1 MDDMT
6 LTDYLAQGG
15 QLTAPGNVPPRYR
28 GELMRLMASFVDSE
42 LAGSAGFADVI
53 NDAPGIAAR
62 IAAAQIVAEKTAHA
76 GHVLEIMGEFG
87 ADTDRYAVH
96 QPWDARVGRDAD
108 LGQTRHGHDMRL
120 SVFHYPLQGWADAV
134 VLNVLMGLAT
144 VVQLSELVR
153 ISYAPLAETFREI
166 APREARHAQL
176 GQEGLKPIVAADQ
189 DAVQSSVT
197 YWHPKVAETFG
208 KEASERFERL
218 QKLGLRHRRNEELLA
233 EWQDKVAETLGPF
246 GLI

>member
-87 ADTDRYAVH
+87 ADTDRYAG
-96 QPWDARVGRDAD
+96 ASAVGRPRRGATPILDRPVMGTTCAC
-108 LGQTRHGHDMRL
+108 QSFTTRCRD
-120 SVFHYPLQGWADAV
+120 
-134 VLNVLMGLAT
+134 
-144 VVQLSELVR
+144 
-153 ISYAPLAETFREI
+153 
-166 APREARHAQL
+166 
-176 GQEGLKPIVAADQ
+176 
-189 DAVQSSVT
+189 
-197 YWHPKVAETFG
+197 
-208 KEASERFERL
+208 
-218 QKLGLRHRRNEELLA
+218 
-233 EWQDKVAETLGPF
+233 GPTRWF
-246 GLI
+246 